1 MNDRP
6 KSRKPPVRE
15 AAPKTQTR
23 PANARS
29 LTPSRSCVETMAP
42 CDVRTFL
49 EIIRDVFSVSFIIVG
64 KNGILAVVV
73 DGGPA

>member
-1 MNDRP
+1 
-6 KSRKPPVRE
+6 
-15 AAPKTQTR
+15 
-23 PANARS
+23 
-29 LTPSRSCVETMAP
+29 MAP